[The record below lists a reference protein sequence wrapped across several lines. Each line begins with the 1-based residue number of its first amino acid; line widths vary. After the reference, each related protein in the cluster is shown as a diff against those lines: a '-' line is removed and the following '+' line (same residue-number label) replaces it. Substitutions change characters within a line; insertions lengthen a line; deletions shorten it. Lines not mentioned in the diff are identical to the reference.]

1 MSTDQINMSVTIL
14 NISYVQNNEQMNI
27 NHATQVL
34 LLTNSIQSFAIFVLQ
49 MKEVLQECYPDLS
62 EMHL

>member
-1 MSTDQINMSVTIL
+1 MSTDQINTSVIIL

-34 LLTNSIQSFAIFVLQ
+34 LLTNSIQVFDIFVLQ

-62 EMHL
+62 EMQL